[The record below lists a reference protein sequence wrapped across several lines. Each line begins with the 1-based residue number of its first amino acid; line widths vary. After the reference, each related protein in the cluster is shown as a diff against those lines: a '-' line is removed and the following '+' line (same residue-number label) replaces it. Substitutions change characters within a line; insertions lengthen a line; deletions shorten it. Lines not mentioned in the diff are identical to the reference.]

1 MIKRTLDI
9 PLYFTCTFKST
20 LHCNIDIPIVYLKTL
35 VAKVYFV
42 RLIYQTIYMGINR
55 CTGQKVTPLVVI
67 TIIQAINSYS
77 YCKMS
82 NSSECVS
89 KMCFYTMQEVINIVK
104 FITSKPYRYPN
115 SQINLDI
122 ENVPNLGNF

>member
-1 MIKRTLDI
+1 
-9 PLYFTCTFKST
+9 
-20 LHCNIDIPIVYLKTL
+20 
-35 VAKVYFV
+35 
-42 RLIYQTIYMGINR
+42 MGINR

-82 NSSECVS
+82 NSSEFVS
-89 KMCFYTMQEVINIVK
+89 KMCFYTMQEVIHIVK
-104 FITSKPYRYPN
+104 FITSKPYIYIYIYPN

-122 ENVPNLGNF
+122 ENVPTLGNF